1 MVVTQNLQSVS
12 LNLSSSWSC
21 MEQNKLKPNA
31 DNTFAN
37 ALARKSA
44 AAKLTI
50 SRPYDD
56 HSVIIYG

>member
-1 MVVTQNLQSVS
+1 
-12 LNLSSSWSC
+12 

-56 HSVIIYG
+56 HSVIVYG